1 MSLSL
6 HRKIPGLR
14 RPFLKLDAA
23 RAKRNAA
30 LAERNAALAE
40 RDAALAERNAALA
53 ERDAALAERNAALAE
68 RNATLARSGCASGTS
83 SLWRIEGLRTKP
95 WYTVDLPP
103 EVASVVGMISADERR
118 LLYTLARDYYTGAG
132 RIIDGGAYLGS
143 SSLSLGWGLK
153 DQCYPKEPVIDAF
166 DTFIIDAHSI
176 AHHFKS
182 QDAPGREIKDGDNVR
197 FVYEGNVASV
207 AEYIRIHEGDLLQ
220 MTWSGEPI
228 EIIFSDV
235 AKGWKLNDYITLNWI
250 SALLPETGILIHQD
264 QVQEYHVWV
273 AITMEILADF
283 FEIIDYTVFDSMVYR
298 LKKPIPARVLHKCLS
313 ANISTEEMEYYY
325 LSWVE
330 RFRRMGMGRY
340 KGWTLGMVEAGLVVT
355 YGFHIG
361 DLDKAW
367 YALRECEA
375 KFRHIPDTMGRLA
388 QIKRHLEERT
398 PCPGSRLYL

>member
-1 MSLSL
+1 LL
-6 HRKIPGLR
+6 ITGGLNS
-14 RPFLKLDAA
+14 RPAGILKA
-23 RAKRNAA
+23 
-30 LAERNAALAE
+30 
-40 RDAALAERNAALA
+40 
-53 ERDAALAERNAALAE
+53 
-68 RNATLARSGCASGTS
+68 
-83 SLWRIEGLRTKP
+83 
-95 WYTVDLPP
+95 
-103 EVASVVGMISADERR
+103 
-118 LLYTLARDYYTGAG
+118 
-132 RIIDGGAYLGS
+132 
-143 SSLSLGWGLK
+143 
-153 DQCYPKEPVIDAF
+153 
-166 DTFIIDAHSI
+166 
-176 AHHFKS
+176 
-182 QDAPGREIKDGDNVR
+182 GDNVR
-197 FVYEGNVASV
+197 FVYERNVASV
-207 AEYIRIHEGDLLQ
+207 AKYIRIHEGDLLQ

-250 SALLPETGILIHQD
+250 SALLPETGILIRQD

-298 LKKPIPARVLHKCLS
+298 LKKPIPTRVLHKCLT

-325 LSWVE
+325 LSWLE

-388 QIKRHLEERT
+388 QIKHHLEERT
-398 PCPGSRLYL
+398 PCPGSRLYW